1 MNTPGLLLFT
11 VFVLAPYGLEQ
22 LAYIRFT
29 SNPKAVEHRRTA
41 KVIHGYGLA
50 YLWDVAHFSVLVGA
64 GFRFIGTETP
74 FRWWGWAGCLLF
86 LSGVALR
93 IWALREL
100 GVSYEAR
107 LVIYPEHRIVT
118 SGPYRLL
125 RHPLHWGT
133 TAQILGLALITPVWL
148 GLPATLTAILLTL
161 YFNRLEEQILLEY
174 LGPKYEEYYAR
185 TWDMIDLI
193 YRKRSPQP

>member
-1 MNTPGLLLFT
+1 MNTPGLLLFI

-22 LAYIRFT
+22 LAYFRFT
-29 SNPKAVEHRRTA
+29 SHPQAVEHRRTA
-41 KVIHGYGLA
+41 KVIHGYDLA

-64 GFRFIGTETP
+64 GFRFIGTGTP
-74 FRWWGWAGCLLF
+74 FGWWEWVGCLLF

-107 LVIYPEHRIVT
+107 LVIHPEHRIVT

-125 RHPLHWGT
+125 RHPLQWGT
-133 TAQILGLALITPVWL
+133 TVQILGLAC
-148 GLPATLTAILLTL
+148 
-161 YFNRLEEQILLEY
+161 R
-174 LGPKYEEYYAR
+174 R
-185 TWDMIDLI
+185 C
-193 YRKRSPQP
+193 